1 MSYIWEESTVVELP
15 AGNEALDY
23 EGYVD
28 DFVLNNVPTCSQEA
42 LEEILSDAEKVQ
54 GLGEGTDDQQFVSML
69 ADTFSYNDTGDYM
82 LEHMIDVAYNVA

>member
-1 MSYIWEESTVVELP
+1 MVELP

-54 GLGEGTDDQQFVSML
+54 GLGEGTDD
-69 ADTFSYNDTGDYM
+69 
-82 LEHMIDVAYNVA
+82 